1 MNSLV
6 AGIDLGTTGARV
18 VVMTPSL
25 EIVAQGAAGL
35 DQRGTR
41 AQSPQAWWQAV
52 ETALKQAVSGIDR
65 TSIRA
70 IAVDATSGTVL
81 PVDAEGNP
89 LAQPLMYNESV
100 RDEAVH
106 ERIASVIAG
115 ESAAHGP
122 TSGLAKALAFQDI
135 PDVKKVLHQADWI
148 AGRFTGRFDTSDE
161 NNALK
166 TGYDPIERRWPEWIA
181 ATGLPLDLLPRVETP
196 GTPIGLLTPPIA
208 KAFGLAE
215 DVAVIA
221 GTTDGCASFLA
232 TGATEA
238 GDGVTILGSTLTLKL
253 LCERPVFAPRFGVY
267 SHRINGLWLAG
278 GASNT
283 GGKVLSQY
291 FTGEEITQ
299 LSKEIDPLTETGL
312 DYYPLS
318 KPGERF
324 PVMGPD
330 LLPRLTPRPA
340 SDAQFLKAM
349 LEGIA
354 SIEKSGYDQ
363 LAALGAPALRSV
375 RTVGGG
381 AGNPAWTAMRRHRL
395 GVPFLAVAS
404 EQAAAGA
411 ARLALRGLQ
420 SQGTPA

>member
-196 GTPIGLLTPPIA
+196 GTPIGLLAPPIA

-291 FTGEEITQ
+291 FTGEEIMR

-363 LAALGAPALRSV
+363 LTALDAPALRSV

-420 SQGTPA
+420 SRGTPA